1 MKPET
6 FDIIRQTVPL
16 LEQHGEQLADCFYK
30 NMFRNNPEVNV
41 FFNPAHQQSGAQQHA
56 LATTICTY
64 ARHIDNPSEL
74 RQAFEVIFHKHVSLG
89 IKPEHYPIVG
99 NNLLLTLREVL
110 GEAAPAKVI
119 ESWTEAYGVLA
130 GIFIDREDDLY
141 QQQQS
146 KHGWNGFKAFTLIRR
161 HSESSNI
168 TSFYLRP
175 TDNKPLKAY
184 LPGQYIT
191 LKVKLADG
199 SQAMRNYSLSSAP
212 REDYFRISVKKHTG
226 ELPDH
231 PGGVVSN
238 RLHDNVQ
245 VGEQLLLAPPI
256 GNFIL
261 RLPEA
266 VNKPLVFIAG
276 GIGITPL
283 LAMLHSGLA
292 HEPERSFTL
301 IQLARNNDVLPFYE
315 ELSVLAHTYPNFQWH
330 IRLSQFTGFQ
340 SQYLIDSEGYIDK
353 TLLERLVPEPEAN
366 YYLCGPAAMIQ
377 TTMTILK
384 ELGVDSS
391 SIAAEFFGPS
401 QSLTD

>member
-16 LEQHGEQLADCFYK
+16 LEQHGEQLADRFYK

-56 LATTICTY
+56 LAAAICAY
-64 ARHIDNPSEL
+64 ARHIDNPGQL
-74 RQAFEVIFHKHVSLG
+74 RQAIEVIFHKHVSLG
-89 IKPEHYPIVG
+89 VKPEHYPIVG

-110 GEAAPAKVI
+110 GEAATTEVI
-119 ESWTEAYGVLA
+119 EGWTEAYGVLA
-130 GIFIDREDDLY
+130 GIFIDIEDDLY
-141 QQQQS
+141 QQQQI

-175 TDNKPLKAY
+175 TDNKPLRAY
-184 LPGQYIT
+184 LPGQFIT
-191 LKVKLADG
+191 LKIQLADG

-212 REDYFRISVKKHTG
+212 REDYFRISVKKHAG

-245 VGEQLLLAPPI
+245 VGDQLLLAPPI

-266 VNKPLVFIAG
+266 VNMPLVFIAG
-276 GIGITPL
+276 GVGITPL
-283 LAMLHSGLA
+283 LAMLHFGLA
-292 HEPERSFTL
+292 HEPDRSFTL

-315 ELSVLAHTYPNFQWH
+315 ELSVLARTYSNFQWH
-330 IRLSQFTGFQ
+330 IRLSQSSGSQ
-340 SQYLIDSEGYIDK
+340 SLYLHDSEGYIDK
-353 TLLERLVPEPEAN
+353 ALLDLLVPESEAN
-366 YYLCGPAAMIQ
+366 YYLCGPAAMMQ
-377 TTMTILK
+377 TTMVILN
-384 ELGVDSS
+384 ERGVDSS

-401 QSLTD
+401 QYLRD